1 METHSLNNIND
12 NSVIVIEVDPQ
23 YHNDIPLIKKA
34 FGNVFN
40 NDIIITDTNVKSIIV
55 MNKTSEKHGGKYEF

>member
-1 METHSLNNIND
+1 MEIHSLNNIND
-12 NSVIVIEVDPQ
+12 NSVIEVDPQ

-55 MNKTSEKHGGKYEF
+55 MNKTSEMHGGKYEF